1 MLKKIKLFIMFVII
15 TTTLVSC
22 VNVDFHLNV
31 KNSSQSEI
39 EIVVKYDKNYSYIN
53 NNIDSILYYLKDKYE
68 IEKINNGYKLKTKL
82 NLEKISSNSTII
94 LPITNF
100 SYEIKNYFLWKSIII
115 KSNFSINDLKNYYN
129 NELFNNLIKYIP
141 DEVYN
146 KINLRFILDLPI
158 KITQTNAQII
168 QNKGKTA
175 IWSLSLKANNYLY
188 LKQNIPN
195 LTNIILLSIILIVL
209 LLLVFKLNQHKN
221 QHKNY

>member
-100 SYEIKNYFLWKSIII
+100 SYEITII
-115 KSNFSINDLKNYYN
+115 
-129 NELFNNLIKYIP
+129 
-141 DEVYN
+141 
-146 KINLRFILDLPI
+146 
-158 KITQTNAQII
+158 
-168 QNKGKTA
+168 
-175 IWSLSLKANNYLY
+175 LY
-188 LKQNIPN
+188 LFAIFTGFNGKNI
-195 LTNIILLSIILIVL
+195 TLLSISILVANLYL
-209 LLLVFKLNQHKN
+209 LI
-221 QHKNY
+221 